1 MALRVVIADDE
12 PKVLR
17 ELASV
22 LSSEFQIVAKAS
34 DGNLALDCIREY
46 RPDVAVLDLRM
57 PGLNGLEVTRRMTD
71 WPSRPAVVICSV
83 ESDPDVVEAAL
94 QAGALG
100 YVLKSRIATDLIP
113 AVNSVSQGSRYASV

>member
-1 MALRVVIADDE
+1 MALRVVLADDE
-12 PKVLR
+12 PNVLR

-22 LSSEFQIVAKAS
+22 LSSEFQTVATAS

-57 PGLNGLEVTRRMTD
+57 PGLNGLEVTRRIME

-83 ESDPDVVEAAL
+83 EGDPDVVEAAL

-113 AVNSVSQGSRYASV
+113 AVNSVSQGSRYVSV